1 MLYLIYTNYHKQ
13 LYNIILI
20 IFIVQYKIITLAYI
34 KFQKLGLLH
43 AINKIYI
50 NIYVR

>member
-20 IFIVQYKIITLAYI
+20 FIVQYKIITLAKI
-34 KFQKLGLLH
+34 KFQTLGLLH
-43 AINKIYI
+43 VINKIYI